1 MTFDTLLAADG
12 PLVRTLVPI
21 IVCVVAAFVLAWL
34 LRVLGG
40 RLLDDRAEV
49 NSLAKATLVG
59 VSAVGFLLGLGR
71 LVDPVATD
79 TGLQAALSGMIGALP
94 GLTISFILV
103 IVALL
108 VAAVLRATVTRVIA
122 TVRPAMARVAGAVVY
137 WTIVVLVSLIA
148 AEQAGMDVGVLRQ
161 LLLITFSGLVVAAA
175 LGLGLGLRPLLG
187 SVIAGRHVDGML
199 EVGSIVTFGDVTGE
213 VVGLGHVSVSLRT
226 ADGTIVDI
234 PHERFLDQPTASSG

>member
-1 MTFDTLLAADG
+1 MTFDTLFAADG

-40 RLLDDRAEV
+40 RLLDDKAEV

-79 TGLQAALSGMIGALP
+79 TGLQAAMSGMIGALP

-137 WTIVVLVSLIA
+137 WAIVVLVSLIA

-187 SVIAGRHVDGML
+187 SVIAGRHVDNML

-213 VVGLGHVSVSLRT
+213 VVGVGHVSVSLRT
-226 ADGTIVDI
+226 PDGQVVDI